1 MRGIQVE
8 ALAAVGLVVSQ
19 EEPMTRGAIVARRLQ
34 AMTDLDTGTTR
45 PARVATPTGADE
57 AVTDRHRVSASLSS
71 ECLEARPPRILL
83 VEDNAHYATALR
95 NNLEIDGFEVDIAS
109 DATAG
114 VERMQSV
121 MPALVVLDVM
131 LPGRDGYELLRQM
144 RDNGI
149 DVPVVMLTARRDET
163 DKLRGF
169 GLGADDFITKPVSI
183 LELIARIRAVLRRA
197 HPRLDTVALW
207 IRFGDIEVHP
217 GTRTVRRQGKD
228 VDLRPKEFDLL
239 LALLRHQDR
248 IVSRAELLRDVW
260 GYQADTVSRTVDTH
274 MAGLRQKLE
283 DDPLEPR
290 YFITVRSV
298 GYMMR
303 RTAETRDLGPANG
316 NKADTRDLGPAN
328 GNKAETRDQGPANGN
343 KP

>member
-1 MRGIQVE
+1 VPAPIPPQELDAASGTRSEEHVE
-8 ALAAVGLVVSQ
+8 ARA
-19 EEPMTRGAIVARRLQ
+19 
-34 AMTDLDTGTTR
+34 
-45 PARVATPTGADE
+45 
-57 AVTDRHRVSASLSS
+57 
-71 ECLEARPPRILL
+71 PRILL
-83 VEDNAHYATALR
+83 IEDNAHYATALR
-95 NNLEIDGFEVDIAS
+95 NNLEIDGFVVDIAPH
-109 DATAG
+109 ATAG
-114 VERMQSV
+114 LERLEAAP
-121 MPALVVLDVM
+121 PALVILDVI
-131 LPGRDGYELLRQM
+131 LPGRDGYDLLRQM
-144 RDNGI
+144 RDKGI

-197 HPRLDTVALW
+197 HPRIESVPLW
-207 IRFGDIEVHP
+207 IRFGDVEVHP
-217 GTRTVRRQGKD
+217 GTRTVRRAGKD
-228 VDLRPKEFDLL
+228 VELRPKEFDLL

-283 DDPLEPR
+283 DDPLDPR

-303 RTAETRDLGPANG
+303 RGPPG
-316 NKADTRDLGPAN
+316 
-328 GNKAETRDQGPANGN
+328 
-343 KP
+343 

>member
-1 MRGIQVE
+1 MTQRDTDTARNRSTDAEVAGN
-8 ALAAVGLVVSQ
+8 GLRDKNS
-19 EEPMTRGAIVARRLQ
+19 
-34 AMTDLDTGTTR
+34 
-45 PARVATPTGADE
+45 PARGVRSQPLGQARTDPAGESRRVPTAE
-57 AVTDRHRVSASLSS
+57 PQPLQ
-71 ECLEARPPRILL
+71 LL
-83 VEDNAHYATALR
+83 VIEDNVHYASALR
-95 NNLEIDGFEVDIAS
+95 NNLEIDGFVVDVAG
-109 DATAG
+109 DA
-114 VERMQSV
+114 VEGLRRMQV
-121 MPALVVLDVM
+121 NAPALVVLDIM
-131 LPGRDGYELLRQM
+131 LPGRDGYELLRLM
-144 RDNGI
+144 RDQGI
-149 DVPVVMLTARRDET
+149 DVPVVILTARRDEI

-197 HPRLDTVALW
+197 HPRHESGTLW

-217 GTRTVRRQGKD
+217 ATRTVRRRGVE

-248 IVSRAELLRDVW
+248 IVSRSELLRDVW

-283 DDPLEPR
+283 EDPLDPR

-303 RTAETRDLGPANG
+303 RGARDGG
-316 NKADTRDLGPAN
+316 NVG
-328 GNKAETRDQGPANGN
+328 
-343 KP
+343 